1 MNENSTVSV
10 PKWYWAAST
19 LMLLWN
25 LMGLAVFGLTVA
37 MLNNEELLT
46 QATATEAQVEAISST
61 PIWVN
66 IAFGVAVIFGV
77 LGSIA
82 LLMRRK
88 LAFPLFVISLLGV
101 LAQNAY
107 VFLLSDTVEKMGAG
121 LSPLVIAVAVL
132 IVPLSAAWTKKGW
145 LR

>member
-1 MNENSTVSV
+1 
-10 PKWYWAAST
+10 
-19 LMLLWN
+19 
-25 LMGLAVFGLTVA
+25 MGLAVFGLTVA

-107 VFLLSDTVEKMGAG
+107 VFLLSDTVEKMGVG